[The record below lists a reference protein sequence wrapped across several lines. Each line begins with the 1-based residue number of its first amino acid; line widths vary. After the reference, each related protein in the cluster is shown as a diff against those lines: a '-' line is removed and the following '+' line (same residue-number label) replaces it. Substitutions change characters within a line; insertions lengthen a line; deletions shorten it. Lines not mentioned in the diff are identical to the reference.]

1 MNSLFSKSTFA
12 LINLVALAVCC
23 STMSAKAE
31 TGNLPDIATTASAA
45 AQNIDQI
52 SEPAATSAVKPD
64 AETTASNTKIDSISW
79 SALTVA
85 AEPAASA
92 PAANSQASVAAPA
105 ESTAA
110 TSEIAGTATAPN
122 TSEIAGTATA
132 PNTSIAGTA
141 TAPNTSI
148 AGTATAPNTSE
159 SAGTATAPNT
169 SIAAETEKSE
179 ETAKIADNRV
189 ETQQNSPIAQKSD
202 RPTSIIG
209 DRPNSEL
216 TAAKEEKQVKTAQEV
231 LSNPV
236 STSASALTN
245 QLKLAEQPA
254 TASEKPQILAQPG
267 GSTIRPGRTT
277 RSGPSYIGIGG
288 NIGFGGDSALG
299 DTSFAIISKIG
310 LTNNFSVRPSVLFR
324 NNLTVLVPVTYDF
337 VSKEAVEVS
346 DDFVITAAPY
356 LGAGVALSTGH
367 NGHFGFLISGGVD
380 VPLSTNFTAT
390 AGLNIGFLNGT
401 DVGLLLGVGYTFP
414 NLIR

>member
-12 LINLVALAVCC
+12 LINLAALAVCC

-31 TGNLPDIATTASAA
+31 TGNLPDIATTANAA

-52 SEPAATSAVKPD
+52 SSGAATSAVKAE
-64 AETTASNTKIDSISW
+64 AETTASNTTIDSIS
-79 SALTVA
+79 SIELTPV

-92 PAANSQASVAAPA
+92 PAANSEASAAAPA

-110 TSEIAGTATAPN
+110 TSEIAVPATEQN
-122 TSEIAGTATA
+122 T
-132 PNTSIAGTA
+132 P
-141 TAPNTSI
+141 
-148 AGTATAPNTSE
+148 
-159 SAGTATAPNT
+159 T

-179 ETAKIADNRV
+179 ETAKIAENSV
-189 ETQQNSPIAQKSD
+189 ETPQKSQIIAEKSD
-202 RPTSIIG
+202 RPTSIIA

-216 TAAKEEKQVKTAQEV
+216 TASKEEKEVKTTQEV

-245 QLKLAEQPA
+245 QPKVAQKPA

-267 GSTIRPGRTT
+267 GTTVRPGRAT

-299 DTSFAIISKIG
+299 DTSFAILSKIG

-324 NNLTVLVPVTYDF
+324 DNVTVLVPVTYDF
-337 VSKEAVEVS
+337 VSREAVEVS

-356 LGAGVALSTGH
+356 LGAGVAFSTGDDG
-367 NGHFGFLISGGVD
+367 NFGFLISGGVD
-380 VPLSTNFTAT
+380 VPLSSNFTAT
-390 AGLNIGFLNGT
+390 AGLNIGFLDGT
-401 DVGLLLGVGYTFP
+401 DVGLLVGVGYTFP
-414 NLIR
+414 NIAR